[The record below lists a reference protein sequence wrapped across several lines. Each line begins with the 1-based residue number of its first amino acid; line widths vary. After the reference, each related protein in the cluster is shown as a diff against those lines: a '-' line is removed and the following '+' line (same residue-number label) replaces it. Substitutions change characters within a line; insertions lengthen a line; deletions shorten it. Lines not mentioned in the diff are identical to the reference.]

1 MINIPVLVTSL
12 QVYSHLTE
20 TQHVSELRVC
30 VRAQLLPRFIS
41 VPRPDFLFSD

>member
-12 QVYSHLTE
+12 HVFSHLSE
-20 TQHVSELRVC
+20 TPHVSELRVC

-41 VPRPDFLFSD
+41 VLGPSRSPL